1 MILLYLGKV
10 IRLIERLI
18 KKYLRFVKWLFS
30 RNNLYNNFNTISFD
44 KSMKQ
49 KTSDTV
55 FIFGSGGSINDI
67 KSHEWEEISKHN
79 TISLNWFMLQD
90 FIKADFHVARRVLSY
105 ENDEG
110 FRDKKTALLQISE
123 YFKQIEINPLYKDT
137 IIILQW
143 EAESTGSQIA
153 VNNNL
158 INKNRK
164 ILPYKTNY
172 NSISFDFNAGL
183 SHQPSTLI
191 DALNFACCGG
201 WKNIVLVGVDLNNL
215 NYFYLPSGVT
225 TSFQTERSP
234 NEQLH
239 STANNGVVSVIDNF
253 NKLMTIKKM
262 NLFVYSDKSMLA
274 EKIPVYG
281 QKK

>member
-10 IRLIERLI
+10 IRLIESLI
-18 KKYLRFVKWLFS
+18 KKYLRLVKWLFS

-110 FRDKKTALLQISE
+110 FHDKKTALMQISE
-123 YFKQIEINPLYKDT
+123 YFKKIEINPLYKDT

-143 EAESTGSQIA
+143 EAESTGAQIA